1 MDVRVERPRRPE
13 QLDREDERRE
23 CGEEA
28 AVFDP
33 QDVARGNE
41 PRRRDEGGE
50 DPGDDEKKLR
60 PEQRAGADAL
70 PFRSPGDAVSQH
82 CSMVGCLP
90 LAGQKNRET
99 GRPEG
104 LDAVFRPRSIA
115 VVGASTRAQ
124 SIGGNLLSNLFRS
137 GFTGKIFP
145 INPRASVLHSVK
157 CYPSVLAVPDEIDCA
172 VISVPKESVLSVV
185 EECARKGVRGLIVIT
200 AGFKEVGPEGAA
212 LELRL
217 TDLVRK
223 KRMRMIGPNC
233 MGVINA
239 EPEYSMDATFSP
251 TPASYGPLAFASQS
265 GALGVAI
272 LNVAQSLKLGF
283 TQFVSMGNK
292 ANVSSNDM
300 LLYWENDPRTRIIAL
315 YLESFG
321 TPRRFV
327 EITRRITKKKPVLV
341 VKSGRTVA
349 GARAAS
355 SHTGALAA
363 SEVAID
369 AVLEA
374 CGVSRSDTIEELFDL
389 ASALSSQPIP
399 KGDRVAILTNAG
411 GPAIMA
417 TDAVI
422 QQGLRLAEL
431 SAQTK
436 RRLAAFL
443 PPEASLGN
451 PVDMIASASDVNY
464 GRAAKILLADRGV
477 DAVLVINVT
486 PVLYGPRSV
495 WDALMAA
502 TAAAKKPVLSVFM
515 ANEEFYDEA
524 RSMPAHPPIYRFP
537 EPAARVLAEM
547 WKIGRWQKKPPGTVR
562 RYRMRKEKIA
572 RILARRRRRGG
583 GYLDSANAFSILE
596 AAGIPVAPPVF
607 VRRLRDLAA
616 RAGEIGYPVVLKAAG
631 EKIVHKSDVGGVATG
646 IRDDRELAAALSRM
660 QSDLER
666 RGAAA
671 DLEGFILQREARGR
685 ELVVG
690 ATNDPKIGPLVM
702 FGLGGRY
709 VEVFKDVKFV
719 LPPVSREEV
728 GEALD
733 KLKIGLLL
741 SGVRGERPGDRAFL
755 VDAILRV
762 CQLVGDFPDIAEM
775 DINPL
780 FVADRGRGGIAVD
793 VRIRVSGPEPR
804 QDGR

>member
-1 MDVRVERPRRPE
+1 MSIRDNASNRTCYDAPRVKSRRK
-13 QLDREDERRE
+13 RE
-23 CGEEA
+23 A
-28 AVFDP
+28 P
-33 QDVARGNE
+33 
-41 PRRRDEGGE
+41 
-50 DPGDDEKKLR
+50 
-60 PEQRAGADAL
+60 
-70 PFRSPGDAVSQH
+70 
-82 CSMVGCLP
+82 
-90 LAGQKNRET
+90 
-99 GRPEG
+99 RPEG
-104 LDAVFRPRSIA
+104 LDAIFRPRA
-115 VVGASTRAQ
+115 VAVIGASTRPS

-145 INPRASVLHSVK
+145 INPHASVLHSVK
-157 CYPSVLAVPDEIDCA
+157 CYASVLDVPDEIDCA
-172 VISVPKESVLSVV
+172 IVSVPKEGVLGVV
-185 EECARKGVRGLIVIT
+185 SECARKGIRGLVVIT
-200 AGFKEVGPEGAA
+200 AGFKEVGPEGAD
-212 LELRL
+212 LERRL
-217 TDLVRK
+217 VELVRK

-251 TPASYGPLAFASQS
+251 TPASFGSVAFASQS

-272 LNVAQSLKLGF
+272 LNVAESLKLGF

-300 LLYWENDPRTRIIAL
+300 LAYWEKDPRTKIIAL

-321 TPRRFV
+321 NPRRFV

-389 ASALSSQPIP
+389 ASALASQPLP

-431 SAQTK
+431 SARTK
-436 RRLAAFL
+436 RRLSAFL
-443 PPEASLGN
+443 PPEASLAN

-464 GRAAKILLADRGV
+464 GRAAKILLEDRGV
-477 DAVLVINVT
+477 DSLLVINVT

-495 WDALMAA
+495 WDSLMSA
-502 TAAAKKPVLSVFM
+502 TRNAEKPVLSVFM
-515 ANEEFYDEA
+515 ANEDFYDEA

-547 WKIGRWQKKPPGTVR
+547 WKIGRWQKKPPGTFR
-562 RYRMRKEKIA
+562 RFRMRNETIRK
-572 RILARRRRRGG
+572 ILARRKRRGG
-583 GYLDSANAFSILE
+583 GYLDADDAFAVLA
-596 AAGIPVAPPVF
+596 AAGIPNARPVS
-607 VRRLRDLAA
+607 VRRESQLISAA
-616 RAGEIGYPVVLKAAG
+616 RKVGYPLVLKVSG

-646 IRDDRELAAALSRM
+646 IRNDAELREALTQMKADLARH
-660 QSDLER
+660 
-666 RGAAA
+666 GAAA
-671 DLEGFILQREARGR
+671 NLEGFVLQREATGR

-690 ATNDPKIGPLVM
+690 ATNDPRIGPLVM

-709 VEVFKDVKFV
+709 VEIFKDVKFL
-719 LPPVSREEV
+719 LPPVSREDV
-728 GEALD
+728 GEALE
-733 KLKIGLLL
+733 KLKVGALL
-741 SGVRGERPGDRAFL
+741 SGVRGEPAGDRAFL
-755 VDAILRV
+755 VESILRV
-762 CQLVGDFPDIAEM
+762 SQLVTDFPEIAEM
-775 DINPL
+775 DVNPL
-780 FVADRGRGGIAVD
+780 FVSPRGRGGIAVD
-793 VRIRVSGPEPR
+793 VRIGVAGAEPESNVS
-804 QDGR
+804 

>member
-1 MDVRVERPRRPE
+1 MASHNNREERP
-13 QLDREDERRE
+13 D
-23 CGEEA
+23 
-28 AVFDP
+28 
-33 QDVARGNE
+33 
-41 PRRRDEGGE
+41 
-50 DPGDDEKKLR
+50 
-60 PEQRAGADAL
+60 
-70 PFRSPGDAVSQH
+70 
-82 CSMVGCLP
+82 
-90 LAGQKNRET
+90 
-99 GRPEG
+99 G

-115 VVGASTRAQ
+115 VVGASTRPQ

-145 INPRASVLHSVK
+145 INPHASVLHSVK
-157 CYPSVLAVPDEIDCA
+157 CYASVRDVPDEIDCA
-172 VISVPKESVLSVV
+172 IVSVPKEHVLAVV
-185 EECARKGVRGLIVIT
+185 AECARKGVRGLVVIT

-217 TDLVRK
+217 NDLVRK
-223 KRMRMIGPNC
+223 KGMRMIGPNC

-321 TPRRFV
+321 NPRRFV
-327 EITRRITKKKPVLV
+327 EITRRVTKKKPVLV

-389 ASALSSQPIP
+389 ASALASQPLP

-431 SAQTK
+431 SGQTK

-451 PVDMIASASDVNY
+451 PVDMIASASDANY

-547 WKIGRWQKKPPGTVR
+547 WKIGRWQKKPRGTFP
-562 RYRMRKEKIA
+562 RYRVDAGKIA
-572 RILARRRRRGG
+572 PILARRKRRGG
-583 GYLDSANAFSILE
+583 GYLDPDDAFSVLA
-596 AAGIPVAPPVF
+596 AAGIPVARPVF
-607 VRRLRDLAA
+607 VRRESQLPSGA
-616 RAGEIGYPVVLKAAG
+616 RKVGYPLVLKATG

-646 IRDDRELAAALSRM
+646 IRDETELLAAVERMKGELARH
-660 QSDLER
+660 
-666 RGAAA
+666 GAAA

-690 ATNDPKIGPLVM
+690 ATNDPRIGPLVM

-719 LPPVSREEV
+719 LPPVTREEV
-728 GEALD
+728 LEALA
-733 KLKIGLLL
+733 KLKAGTLL
-741 SGVRGERPGDRAFL
+741 SGVRGEPAGDREFL
-755 VDAILRV
+755 VEAILRV
-762 CQLVGDFPDIAEM
+762 CRLVTDFPEIAEM
-775 DINPL
+775 DVNPL
-780 FVADRGRGGIAVD
+780 FVSSRGRGGLAVD
-793 VRIRVSGPEPR
+793 VRIRVAAPENA
-804 QDGR
+804 GG

>member
-1 MDVRVERPRRPE
+1 MANNTREERP
-13 QLDREDERRE
+13 D
-23 CGEEA
+23 
-28 AVFDP
+28 
-33 QDVARGNE
+33 
-41 PRRRDEGGE
+41 
-50 DPGDDEKKLR
+50 
-60 PEQRAGADAL
+60 
-70 PFRSPGDAVSQH
+70 
-82 CSMVGCLP
+82 
-90 LAGQKNRET
+90 
-99 GRPEG
+99 G

-115 VVGASTRAQ
+115 VVGASTRPQ

-145 INPRASVLHSVK
+145 INPHASVLHSVK
-157 CYPSVLAVPDEIDCA
+157 CYPSILDVPDEVDCA
-172 VISVPKESVLSVV
+172 IISVPKEHVLPVV
-185 EECARKGVRGLIVIT
+185 SECARKGVRGLVVIT
-200 AGFKEVGPEGAA
+200 AGFREVGPEGAE
-212 LELRL
+212 LERRL
-217 TDLVRK
+217 TGLVRK
-223 KRMRMIGPNC
+223 KGMRMIGPNC

-251 TPASYGPLAFASQS
+251 TPASYGALAFASQS

-321 TPRRFV
+321 NPRRFV
-327 EITRRITKKKPVLV
+327 EITRRVTKKKPVLV

-389 ASALSSQPIP
+389 ASALASQPLP

-431 SAQTK
+431 SPRTK
-436 RRLAAFL
+436 RRLGAFL
-443 PPEASLGN
+443 PAEASLGN

-502 TAAAKKPVLSVFM
+502 TAGATKPVLSVFM

-524 RSMPAHPPIYRFP
+524 RSMPIHPPIYRFP

-547 WKIGRWQKKPPGTVR
+547 WKIGRWQKKPRGTFR
-562 RYRMRKEKIA
+562 RYRIAAAKIA
-572 RILARRRRRGG
+572 PVLARRRRRGG
-583 GYLDSANAFSILE
+583 GYLDPDEAFSVLA
-596 AAGIPVAPPVF
+596 AAGIPVARPVF
-607 VRRLRDLAA
+607 VRRESRLLSAA
-616 RAGEIGYPVVLKAAG
+616 RKVGYPLVLKAAG

-646 IRDDRELAAALSRM
+646 IRDERELAAALARM
-660 QSDLER
+660 KAELAR
-666 RGAAA
+666 HGAAE
-671 DLEGFILQREARGR
+671 DLEGYILQREARGR

-690 ATNDPKIGPLVM
+690 ATNDPRIGPLVM

-719 LPPVSREEV
+719 LPPVTREEV
-728 GEALD
+728 LESLA
-733 KLKIGLLL
+733 KLKAGTLL
-741 SGVRGERPGDRAFL
+741 SGVRGEPAGDREFL
-755 VDAILRV
+755 VEAILRV
-762 CQLVGDFPDIAEM
+762 CQLVTDFPEIAEM
-775 DINPL
+775 DVNPL
-780 FVADRGRGGIAVD
+780 FVSSRGRGGLAVD
-793 VRIRVSGPEPR
+793 VRIRVAAPENA
-804 QDGR
+804 GG

>member
-1 MDVRVERPRRPE
+1 
-13 QLDREDERRE
+13 
-23 CGEEA
+23 
-28 AVFDP
+28 
-33 QDVARGNE
+33 
-41 PRRRDEGGE
+41 
-50 DPGDDEKKLR
+50 
-60 PEQRAGADAL
+60 
-70 PFRSPGDAVSQH
+70 
-82 CSMVGCLP
+82 
-90 LAGQKNRET
+90 LAGQKKR
-99 GRPEG
+99 GIPRPDG
-104 LDAVFRPRSIA
+104 LDAVFRPKSIA

-124 SIGGNLLSNLFRS
+124 SIGGNLLNNLFRS
-137 GFTGKIFP
+137 GFSGKIFP
-145 INPRASVLHSVK
+145 INPHASVLHSVK
-157 CYPSVLAVPDEIDCA
+157 CFPSVLAVPDEIDCA
-172 VISVPKESVLSVV
+172 VISVPKESVLEVV
-185 EECARKGVRGLIVIT
+185 QECARKGVRGLVVIT
-200 AGFKEVGPEGAA
+200 AGFKEVGPRGADLERKLSA
-212 LELRL
+212 L
-217 TDLVRK
+217 VARK
-223 KRMRMIGPNC
+223 EMRMIGPNC

-251 TPASYGPLAFASQS
+251 TPASFGPLAFASQS

-272 LNVAQSLKLGF
+272 LNVAQSLKLGL

-321 TPRRFV
+321 NPRRFV

-374 CGVSRSDTIEELFDL
+374 CGVSRCDTIEELFDL
-389 ASALSSQPIP
+389 ASALASQPLP
-399 KGDRVAILTNAG
+399 RGDRVAILTNAG

-417 TDAVI
+417 TDAII

-431 SAQTK
+431 SPLT
-436 RRLAAFL
+436 RRQLRAFL
-443 PPEASLGN
+443 PPEASLAN

-477 DAVLVINVT
+477 DSVLVINVT

-502 TAAAKKPVLSVFM
+502 TLGSPKPVLSVFM

-524 RSMPAHPPIYRFP
+524 RSMPTHPPIYRFP

-547 WKIGRWQKKPPGTVR
+547 AKIGRWQNKPPGTIR
-562 RYRMRKEKIA
+562 RIRMARAKIA
-572 RILARRRRRGG
+572 RILARQKRRGG
-583 GYLDSANAFSILE
+583 GYLDPTAAFAVLE
-596 AAGIPVAPPVF
+596 AAGIPVAPPVL
-607 VRRLRDLAA
+607 VKRPRDIAA
-616 RAGEIGYPVVLKAAG
+616 RARSVGYPLVLKAAG
-631 EKIVHKSDVGGVATG
+631 KKIVHKSDVGGVATG
-646 IRDDRELAAALSRM
+646 IRNESELLTAVEKMGAELDRH
-660 QSDLER
+660 
-666 RGAAA
+666 GAAQN
-671 DLEGFILQREARGR
+671 LEGFVLQREARGR

-728 GEALD
+728 ADALGR
-733 KLKIGLLL
+733 LKIGVLL
-741 SGVRGERPGDRAFL
+741 SGVRGEKAGDREFL

-762 CQLVGDFPDIAEM
+762 CQLVGDFPEIAEM
-775 DINPL
+775 DVNPL
-780 FVADRGRGGIAVD
+780 FIGARGRGGVAVD
-793 VRIRVSGPEPR
+793 VRIRVSAKEAAAPGS
-804 QDGR
+804 

>member
-1 MDVRVERPRRPE
+1 MKSHRK
-13 QLDREDERRE
+13 REI
-23 CGEEA
+23 
-28 AVFDP
+28 P
-33 QDVARGNE
+33 
-41 PRRRDEGGE
+41 
-50 DPGDDEKKLR
+50 
-60 PEQRAGADAL
+60 
-70 PFRSPGDAVSQH
+70 
-82 CSMVGCLP
+82 
-90 LAGQKNRET
+90 
-99 GRPEG
+99 RPEG
-104 LDAVFRPRSIA
+104 LDAIFRPRAIA
-115 VVGASTRAQ
+115 VVGASTRPH

-157 CYPSVLAVPDEIDCA
+157 CYASVLDVPDEIDCA
-172 VISVPKESVLSVV
+172 IISVPKEGVLGVV
-185 EECARKGVRGLIVIT
+185 SECAKKGIRGLVVIT
-200 AGFKEVGPEGAA
+200 AGFKEVGPDGAE
-212 LELRL
+212 LERQLVE
-217 TDLVRK
+217 LVRK
-223 KRMRMIGPNC
+223 KGMRMIGPNC

-239 EPEYSMDATFSP
+239 EPEYAMDATFSP

-272 LNVAQSLKLGF
+272 LNVAQALKLGF

-292 ANVSSNDM
+292 ANISSNDM
-300 LLYWENDPRTRIIAL
+300 LGYWENDPRTRIIAL

-321 TPRRFV
+321 NPRRFV
-327 EITRRITKKKPVLV
+327 ELTRRITKKKPVLV

-389 ASALSSQPIP
+389 ASALTSQPLP

-431 SAQTK
+431 SARTK

-443 PPEASLGN
+443 PSEASLGN

-464 GRAAKILLADRGV
+464 GRAAKILLEDRGV
-477 DAVLVINVT
+477 DSVLVINVT

-502 TAAAKKPVLSVFM
+502 TRGAEKPVLSVFM

-547 WKIGRWQKKPPGTVR
+547 WKIGRWQKKPRGTFR
-562 RYRMRKEKIA
+562 RFRMRTETIRKI
-572 RILARRRRRGG
+572 IARRRRRGG
-583 GYLDSANAFSILE
+583 GYLDPDDAFSVLA
-596 AAGIPVAPPVF
+596 AAGIPAARPVF
-607 VRRLRDLAA
+607 VRRESLLASA
-616 RAGEIGYPVVLKAAG
+616 AQRVGYPVVLKAAG

-646 IRDDRELAAALSRM
+646 IRDAAELREALARM
-660 QSDLER
+660 KADLAR
-666 RGAAA
+666 HGAAEH
-671 DLEGFILQREARGR
+671 LEGYILQREASGR
-685 ELVVG
+685 ELVAG
-690 ATNDPKIGPLVM
+690 ATNDPRIGPLVM

-709 VEVFKDVKFV
+709 VEIFKDVKFV

-728 GEALD
+728 LEALD
-733 KLKIGLLL
+733 KLKAGALL
-741 SGVRGERPGDRAFL
+741 SGVRGEPAGDREFL
-755 VDAILRV
+755 VEAILRV
-762 CQLVGDFPDIAEM
+762 CQLVTDFPEISEM
-775 DINPL
+775 DVNPL
-780 FVADRGRGGIAVD
+780 FVSPKGRGGLAVD
-793 VRIRVSGPEPR
+793 VRIRVSGREP
-804 QDGR
+804 GNGS

>member
-1 MDVRVERPRRPE
+1 
-13 QLDREDERRE
+13 
-23 CGEEA
+23 
-28 AVFDP
+28 
-33 QDVARGNE
+33 
-41 PRRRDEGGE
+41 
-50 DPGDDEKKLR
+50 
-60 PEQRAGADAL
+60 
-70 PFRSPGDAVSQH
+70 
-82 CSMVGCLP
+82 
-90 LAGQKNRET
+90 LAGHKTRAAA
-99 GRPEG
+99 RPEG

-115 VVGASTRAQ
+115 VVGASTRAH

-145 INPRASVLHSVK
+145 INPHASVLHSFK
-157 CYPSVLAVPDEIDCA
+157 CYPSVLAVPDAIDCA
-172 VISVPKESVLSVV
+172 IVSVPKQHVLGVV
-185 EECARKGVRGLIVIT
+185 SECARKGVRGLVVIT

-212 LELRL
+212 LEERL
-217 TDLVRK
+217 TALVRRK
-223 KRMRMIGPNC
+223 GMRMIGPNC

-272 LNVAQSLKLGF
+272 LNVAQALKLGF

-300 LLYWENDPRTRIIAL
+300 LLYWEDDPRTRIIAL

-321 TPRRFV
+321 NPRRFV
-327 EITRRITKKKPVLV
+327 EITRRVTKKKPVLV

-389 ASALSSQPIP
+389 ASALASQPLP
-399 KGDRVAILTNAG
+399 QGDRVAILTNAG

-431 SAQTK
+431 SAATR
-436 RRLAAFL
+436 RRLASFL

-486 PVLYGPRSV
+486 PVLYGPRAV

-502 TAAAKKPVLSVFM
+502 TAGARKPLLSVFM

-547 WKIGRWQKKPPGTVR
+547 WRIGRWQKKPRGTFR
-562 RYRMRKEKIA
+562 RFRMRTETIR
-572 RILARRRRRGG
+572 RILRRRKRRGG
-583 GYLDSANAFSILE
+583 GYLDPDDAFSLLE
-596 AAGIPVAPPVF
+596 AAGVPVARPAY
-607 VRRLRDLAA
+607 VRREKTLPRRAA
-616 RAGEIGYPVVLKAAG
+616 EVGYPLVLKAAG
-631 EKIVHKSDVGGVATG
+631 ERIVHKSDVGGVAAG
-646 IRDDRELAAALSRM
+646 IRDESDLAAALRAM
-660 QSDLER
+660 KADLAR
-666 RGAAA
+666 HGALD
-671 DLEGFILQREARGR
+671 DLEGFVLQREAAGR

-709 VEVFKDVKFV
+709 VEIFKDVKFV

-728 GEALD
+728 LEALS
-733 KLKIGLLL
+733 KLKAGALL
-741 SGVRGERPGDRAFL
+741 SGVRGERPGDREFL
-755 VDAILRV
+755 VQTVLRI
-762 CQLVGDFPDIAEM
+762 CQLTADFPEIAEM
-775 DINPL
+775 DVNPL
-780 FVADRGRGGIAVD
+780 FVADRGRGGVAVD
-793 VRIRVSGPEPR
+793 VRVRVSGREAGPN
-804 QDGR
+804 GG

>member
-1 MDVRVERPRRPE
+1 LAAHKIRNLPPPR
-13 QLDREDERRE
+13 
-23 CGEEA
+23 
-28 AVFDP
+28 
-33 QDVARGNE
+33 
-41 PRRRDEGGE
+41 
-50 DPGDDEKKLR
+50 
-60 PEQRAGADAL
+60 
-70 PFRSPGDAVSQH
+70 
-82 CSMVGCLP
+82 
-90 LAGQKNRET
+90 
-99 GRPEG
+99 G

-115 VVGASTRAQ
+115 VIGASTRAH

-145 INPRASVLHSVK
+145 INPHASVLHSVK
-157 CYPSVLAVPDEIDCA
+157 CYPTVGAVPDEVDCA
-172 VISVPKESVLSVV
+172 IVSVPKERVLEVV
-185 EECARKGVRGLIVIT
+185 ADCARKGIHGLVVIT
-200 AGFKEVGPEGAA
+200 AGFKEVGAAGAE
-212 LELRL
+212 LERRL
-217 TDLVRK
+217 TELVARK
-223 KRMRMIGPNC
+223 GMRMIGPNC

-300 LLYWENDPRTRIIAL
+300 LTYWEDDPRTRIIAL

-321 TPRRFV
+321 NPRRFV
-327 EITRRITKKKPVLV
+327 EIARRVTKKKPVLV

-374 CGVSRSDTIEELFDL
+374 CGVSRSDTIGELFDL
-389 ASALSSQPIP
+389 ASALASQPLP
-399 KGDRVAILTNAG
+399 QGDRVAILTNAG

-431 SAQTK
+431 SAATR

-486 PVLYGPRSV
+486 PVLYGPRTV
-495 WDALMAA
+495 WDALLAA
-502 TAAAKKPVLSVFM
+502 TAGATKPVLSVFM
-515 ANEEFYDEA
+515 ANEAFYDEA

-547 WKIGRWQKKPPGTVR
+547 WKIGRWQKKPGGTFR
-562 RYRMRKEKIA
+562 RFRMRATTI
-572 RILARRRRRGG
+572 RQILARRKRGGG
-583 GYLDSANAFSILE
+583 GYLDPDDAFDLLE
-596 AAGIPVAPPVF
+596 AAGVPVARPAY
-607 VRRLRDLAA
+607 VRREVDLPRRA
-616 RAGEIGYPVVLKAAG
+616 REIGYPLVLKAGG
-631 EKIVHKSDVGGVATG
+631 EKIVHKSDVGGVTAG
-646 IRDDRELAAALSRM
+646 IRDDAELAAAVLRM
-660 QSDLER
+660 KTDLAR
-666 RGAAA
+666 HGALAH
-671 DLEGFILQREARGR
+671 LEGFILQREAAGR
-685 ELVVG
+685 EIVVG

-709 VEVFKDVKFV
+709 VEIFKDVKFV
-719 LPPVSREEV
+719 LPPVTREEV
-728 GEALD
+728 LDALS
-733 KLKIGLLL
+733 KLKAGVLL
-741 SGVRGERPGDRAFL
+741 SGVRGERPGDREFL
-755 VDAILRV
+755 VEMVLRI
-762 CQLVGDFPDIAEM
+762 CQLTADFPNIAEM
-775 DINPL
+775 DVNPL
-780 FVADRGRGGIAVD
+780 FVAARGRRGVAVD
-793 VRIRVSGPEPR
+793 VRVRVSGR
-804 QDGR
+804 DVVSHAN

>member
-1 MDVRVERPRRPE
+1 VKSHRKSE
-13 QLDREDERRE
+13 
-23 CGEEA
+23 
-28 AVFDP
+28 
-33 QDVARGNE
+33 
-41 PRRRDEGGE
+41 
-50 DPGDDEKKLR
+50 
-60 PEQRAGADAL
+60 L
-70 PFRSPGDAVSQH
+70 P
-82 CSMVGCLP
+82 
-90 LAGQKNRET
+90 
-99 GRPEG
+99 RPEG
-104 LDAVFRPRSIA
+104 LDAIFRPRAIA
-115 VVGASTRAQ
+115 VVGASTRSQ

-145 INPRASVLHSVK
+145 INPHASVLHSVK
-157 CYPSVLAVPDEIDCA
+157 CYGSVLDVPDEIDCA
-172 VISVPKESVLSVV
+172 VVSVPKEGVLGVV
-185 EECARKGVRGLIVIT
+185 SECARKGIRGLVVIT
-200 AGFKEVGPEGAA
+200 AGFREVGPAGAE
-212 LELRL
+212 LERQVVE
-217 TDLVRK
+217 LVRK
-223 KRMRMIGPNC
+223 KGMRMIGPNC

-251 TPASYGPLAFASQS
+251 TPASFGSLAFASQS

-300 LLYWENDPRTRIIAL
+300 LTYWENDPRTKIIAL

-321 TPRRFV
+321 NPRRFV

-389 ASALSSQPIP
+389 ASALASQPLP

-431 SAQTK
+431 SARTK
-436 RRLAAFL
+436 RRLSAFL

-464 GRAAKILLADRGV
+464 GRAAKILLEDRGV
-477 DAVLVINVT
+477 DSVLVINVT

-495 WDALMAA
+495 WDSLMSA
-502 TAAAKKPVLSVFM
+502 TRDAEKPVLSVFM

-547 WKIGRWQKKPPGTVR
+547 WKIGRWQKKPRGAFR
-562 RYRMRKEKIA
+562 RFRMRGETIRK
-572 RILARRRRRGG
+572 ILARRRRRGG
-583 GYLDSANAFSILE
+583 GYLDPDDAFSVLA
-596 AAGIPVAPPVF
+596 AAGIPNARPVS
-607 VRRLRDLAA
+607 VRRESQLVSAA
-616 RAGEIGYPVVLKAAG
+616 AKVGYPLVLKASG

-646 IRDDRELAAALSRM
+646 IRNEAELREALARM
-660 QSDLER
+660 NADLER
-666 RGAAA
+666 RGAAEN
-671 DLEGFILQREARGR
+671 LEGYVLQREASGR

-690 ATNDPKIGPLVM
+690 ATNDPRIGPLVM

-709 VEVFKDVKFV
+709 VEIFKDVKFV

-728 GEALD
+728 FEALE
-733 KLKIGLLL
+733 KLKAGALL
-741 SGVRGERPGDRAFL
+741 SGVRGEAPGDREFL
-755 VDAILRV
+755 VEAILRV
-762 CQLVGDFPDIAEM
+762 SQLVTDFPEISEM
-775 DINPL
+775 DVNPL
-780 FVADRGRGGIAVD
+780 FVSRRGRGGLAVD
-793 VRIRVSGPEPR
+793 VRIRIAGPEPES
-804 QDGR
+804 DAP